1 LSATTARYLT
11 PEESKKQ
18 GLHNISGFSSKPSRR
33 LIKIDKTGKLYV
45 PAFIRKMF
53 EGYRFYPY
61 VENGKLVFDPVKVED
76 FQEEVD
82 EFED

>member
-1 LSATTARYLT
+1 MPTTTARYIT

-18 GLHNISGFSSKPSRR
+18 DLDNISGFSSKPSRR

-45 PAFIRKMF
+45 PAFIRKIF

-61 VENGKLVFDPVKVED
+61 VENGKLVFDPVKVD
-76 FQEEVD
+76 DDLKEVSEGD
-82 EFED
+82 H